1 MLPARSSTPSDAHRT
16 APDPSAHTGTIRA
29 PGPSLLINSE
39 NVFRSLSPES
49 TQVGVNPD
57 LYSLI
62 RRQHGV
68 VTRTQCLDL
77 GLSRHQIAHQ
87 LDIGS
92 IEPMLAGVYRHA
104 ASLPSLDQRAT
115 AAALAG
121 GPAALVSHRMA
132 LAVWGMRNY
141 RCDLMEITTRSHV
154 ARPELVAHRSR
165 VALETAVVRGIPVTS
180 RRQTMLDCA
189 ALTST
194 AVMGRF
200 LEVWLSG
207 GVLKLDD
214 VETVL
219 DERSRHRGASTLR
232 DALAGRSIAGTV
244 PDSPAEGLLGPLL
257 VRHGLPMPE
266 LHHLVTVSNGN
277 MFELDWTYVR
287 PKVAFEIDGYG
298 VHLRSFNA
306 FENDRLRRNE
316 LEIDGWRI
324 MNFTRN
330 LVVNRPARVV
340 DQVRRMLAER
350 GSAQI

>member
-1 MLPARSSTPSDAHRT
+1 MP
-16 APDPSAHTGTIRA
+16 I
-29 PGPSLLINSE
+29 
-39 NVFRSLSPES
+39 ES
-49 TQVGVNPD
+49 TQHGVNPD

-68 VTRTQCLDL
+68 ITRAQCLDL
-77 GLSRHQIAHQ
+77 GLTRHQISHL
-87 LDIGS
+87 LDVGS
-92 IEPMLAGVYRHA
+92 MQPMLAGVYRHA
-104 ASLPSLDQRAT
+104 ACAPSLDQRAI

-121 GPAALVSHRMA
+121 GPEAVVSHRMA

-141 RCDLMEITTRSHV
+141 RCELMEITTRSHV

-165 VALETAVVRGIPVTS
+165 FTLDAAVVRGIPVTS
-180 RRQTMLDCA
+180 RLQTLLDCA
-189 ALTST
+189 AVTST

-200 LEVWLSG
+200 LETWLSS
-207 GVLKLDD
+207 GVVKLDD
-214 VETVL
+214 IQTVL
-219 DERSRHRGASTLR
+219 NERTRHRGASTLR
-232 DALAGRSIAGTV
+232 DALVGRSIAGSIA
-244 PDSPAEGLLGPLL
+244 DSPAEGLLGPLL

-298 VHLRSFNA
+298 VHLRSFSA

-340 DQVRRMLAER
+340 DQVRRMLVER